1 MVGETKYN
9 KNRKL
14 EKSRGQKPFFLF
26 PVSDRA
32 KKYKYV
38 HMYLSQSQSL
48 SLYLSLSISLYLSL

>member
-48 SLYLSLSISLYLSL
+48 SLYLYLSL